1 MKIKKTQLKQIIKEE
16 LESAL
21 LSESMKNYIK
31 SGAIHSSIPAGSLM
45 RTLSKN
51 PELSQQ
57 ARNAADVQGQQQ
69 AFQEIGQLL
78 AQDPDIVRATSMSG
92 TRNELVDE
100 VGRLKDAGYS
110 QLTIQLVHGHEEA
123 LEEWAEVFH
132 MSGL

>member
-78 AQDPDIVRATSMSG
+78 AQDPDIVRAIG
-92 TRNELVDE
+92 NDPIEKHLDV
-100 VGRLKDAGYS
+100 AGLLRY
-110 QLTIQLVHGHEEA
+110 
-123 LEEWAEVFH
+123 AEQNMPH
-132 MSGL
+132 IW